1 MSIHRTASSV
11 GSPTTAAP
19 AEAVLKASATAA
31 PVVLLWRLVRRGAVD
46 HVAGLD
52 VQGSPLS
59 RAAVVATTPASIVP
73 IRPVQRA
80 AP

>member
-1 MSIHRTASSV
+1 M
-11 GSPTTAAP
+11 GAP
-19 AEAVLKASATAA
+19 AEAVLGSSSTAA

-59 RAAVVATTPASIVP
+59 RPAVVTTAAARIVP
-73 IRPVQRA
+73 VRPVQRA